1 MAPFLFPDVG
11 EGIHEGKLVHWRVHE
26 GDVVKQ
32 DQVLCEVET
41 DKAVV
46 EIPSPQPGTIQ
57 TLHGK
62 EGEIIK
68 VGNVLVT
75 FADATSAHASN
86 PSAQVEFQRN
96 IDRGT
101 RKVES
106 NLVPTPPLPHEHD
119 PPARPIEPI
128 SNPALTANTHP
139 LAAPSTRRLA
149 RELHVDLGAV
159 RGSGPAG
166 RIVDADVQ
174 AASGG
179 ATTHNS
185 VQAPSQ
191 TQNSPRVQ
199 MPNTASSTQ
208 QAVSA
213 AQSPGATIPYSG
225 RRKAIG
231 EHMMNAQQVP
241 AVTLFAQADVS
252 DLVALRERAKAS
264 AEGLGIKLSVL
275 PLIARAVCE
284 ALRKHPSINSSMQNE
299 SITLSQEIHLGIA
312 VDDPKGLLVPIIRNA
327 DRKSVLELAKEIQ
340 SLAEL
345 ARANK
350 LTLEQMRGST
360 FSISSI
366 GPLRVQGFT
375 PMINTPESAI
385 LGIGAIQDQPW
396 VVQGAVV
403 PRKIVTLSLTFDH
416 RVYDGA
422 EAARFLTTLVTL
434 VENPDMLLLG
444 GI

>member
-1 MAPFLFPDVG
+1 
-11 EGIHEGKLVHWRVHE
+11 
-26 GDVVKQ
+26 
-32 DQVLCEVET
+32 
-41 DKAVV
+41 
-46 EIPSPQPGTIQ
+46 
-57 TLHGK
+57 
-62 EGEIIK
+62 
-68 VGNVLVT
+68 
-75 FADATSAHASN
+75 
-86 PSAQVEFQRN
+86 
-96 IDRGT
+96 
-101 RKVES
+101 
-106 NLVPTPPLPHEHD
+106 
-119 PPARPIEPI
+119 
-128 SNPALTANTHP
+128 
-139 LAAPSTRRLA
+139 
-149 RELHVDLGAV
+149 
-159 RGSGPAG
+159 
-166 RIVDADVQ
+166 
-174 AASGG
+174 
-179 ATTHNS
+179 
-185 VQAPSQ
+185 
-191 TQNSPRVQ
+191 
-199 MPNTASSTQ
+199 
-208 QAVSA
+208 
-213 AQSPGATIPYSG
+213 
-225 RRKAIG
+225 
-231 EHMMNAQQVP
+231 
-241 AVTLFAQADVS
+241 
-252 DLVALRERAKAS
+252 
-264 AEGLGIKLSVL
+264 
-275 PLIARAVCE
+275 
-284 ALRKHPSINSSMQNE
+284 MQNE